1 MLTKTMINNYAKNR
15 LLPPPVK
22 KKYSK
27 EHLLVLIF
35 IYYFKDFLSFNDI
48 QSILTPLTERYFQ
61 SDTDF
66 NMEWIYK
73 EVYRLGKEELS
84 VLKEDVSRMYQ
95 VACRAFPDGPDEDED
110 FLQIFSMI
118 CLLSFDVY
126 MKKQLIE
133 KLIDKCSAEKWPKK
147 RIKKNK
153 AASAA
158 CFLFWRFWDSP
169 VTFRFLYAHS
179 GENHL
184 IAVISVNQGT
194 VYPADGGGGSAG
206 SLRDFLIRLLFHQHS
221 GHFKA
226 LGKGQ
231 QFIYRAHIF
240 EKFIAFFS
248 VLQAEYRVKQFIH
261 RICSDFLAH
270 VCSPCVMD
278 HSISSV
284 F

>member
-1 MLTKTMINNYAKNR
+1 MGEHLKGSKRYEQDKVLTKTMINNYAKNR

-133 KLIDKCSAEKWPKK
+133 KLIDKCSAEKMAE
-147 RIKKNK
+147 KKNQK
-153 AASAA
+153 
-158 CFLFWRFWDSP
+158 
-169 VTFRFLYAHS
+169 
-179 GENHL
+179 
-184 IAVISVNQGT
+184 
-194 VYPADGGGGSAG
+194 
-206 SLRDFLIRLLFHQHS
+206 
-221 GHFKA
+221 K
-226 LGKGQ
+226 
-231 QFIYRAHIF
+231 
-240 EKFIAFFS
+240 
-248 VLQAEYRVKQFIH
+248 
-261 RICSDFLAH
+261 
-270 VCSPCVMD
+270 
-278 HSISSV
+278 
-284 F
+284 

>member
-1 MLTKTMINNYAKNR
+1 MTLDKEELLKNIFDSFSHLEHINADDIPAIDLYMDQVTTFMGEHLKGSKRYEQDKVLTKTMINNYAKNR

-133 KLIDKCSAEKWPKK
+133 KLIDKCSAEKAAE
-147 RIKKNK
+147 KKNQK
-153 AASAA
+153 
-158 CFLFWRFWDSP
+158 
-169 VTFRFLYAHS
+169 
-179 GENHL
+179 
-184 IAVISVNQGT
+184 
-194 VYPADGGGGSAG
+194 
-206 SLRDFLIRLLFHQHS
+206 
-221 GHFKA
+221 K
-226 LGKGQ
+226 
-231 QFIYRAHIF
+231 
-240 EKFIAFFS
+240 
-248 VLQAEYRVKQFIH
+248 
-261 RICSDFLAH
+261 
-270 VCSPCVMD
+270 
-278 HSISSV
+278 
-284 F
+284 